1 MTDTSA
7 PPDLGEP
14 PRVDLG
20 RYRARLKNID
30 PIRAT
35 GRVVQVIGL
44 TIEAEGLRSRIGE
57 LCYIRG
63 SRFQVPIAA
72 EVVGFRNDRILL
84 MALGEMVGIQ
94 PGSEVAAT
102 GHVFN
107 ISVGPEL
114 LGRVIDGLGRPLDG

>member
-1 MTDTSA
+1 MSSA
-7 PPDLGEP
+7 PPEINEHVS
-14 PRVDLG
+14 VDLG
-20 RYRARLKNID
+20 RYRARLKNLTA
-30 PIRAT
+30 IRST

-63 SRFQVPIAA
+63 SRKQVPVAA
-72 EVVGFRNDRILL
+72 EVVGFRQDRILL

-114 LGRVIDGLGRPLDG
+114 LGRVIDGLGRPLD